1 MTVVTGHFFLI
12 FFYYKIGIQL
22 LITKHMKRQLLSYWA
37 RYCPLDTSHR
47 EWLHTFT
54 RVIELKRSTRLF
66 EPDDDGRNQDY
77 LYFICDGLL
86 ATVWWDLDG
95 HRRIDRLLLPDDNVL
110 TTRNLYTDKHVYYF
124 VAALRRST
132 VIRIPADALR
142 TYKESCREADTL
154 VDVMEQKKLKQYRAK
169 NRLML
174 IKDER
179 ERYVEFVRDEYM
191 KPLRLVTSQQEH
203 ADYLNISRVTIT
215 RVNRDI

>member
-1 MTVVTGHFFLI
+1 
-12 FFYYKIGIQL
+12 
-22 LITKHMKRQLLSYWA
+22 MKRQLLDYWA
-37 RYCPLDTSHR
+37 RYSPLDASHR
-47 EWLHTFT
+47 EWLHTFA
-54 RVIELKRSTRLF
+54 REIELKRNTRLF
-66 EPDDDGRNQDY
+66 EPDDDGRHRDY
-77 LYFICDGLL
+77 LYFVCDGLL
-86 ATVWWDLDG
+86 ATLWWDIDG

-110 TTRNLYTDKHVYYF
+110 TTRNLYTDKPVDYF

-179 ERYVEFVRDEYM
+179 ERYAEFVRDEYM
-191 KPLRLVTSQQEH
+191 KPLRLVTSQQDH

>member
-1 MTVVTGHFFLI
+1 MFKRLKLASFRPYFPAIMNQRLD
-12 FFYYKIGIQL
+12 L
-22 LITKHMKRQLLSYWA
+22 LPSALLNYWA
-37 RYCPLDTSHR
+37 RYCPLDASHR
-47 EWLHTFT
+47 EWLHTYA
-54 RVIELKRSTRLF
+54 RVIEIKRGARLF
-66 EPDDDGRNQDY
+66 EPDDDSRHWDY
-77 LYFICDGLL
+77 VYFVCDGLL
-86 ATVWWDLDG
+86 ATMWWDLDG

-110 TTRNLYTDKHVYYF
+110 TTRNLYTDKPVDYF

-174 IKDER
+174 MKDER

-191 KPLRLVTSQQEH
+191 KPLRLVTSQQEQ

-215 RVNRDI
+215 RVNRNI